1 VQTPTKTIVDL
12 ERKFWQSMVE
22 QDADAALDMLCEPA
36 LMVSPRG
43 AMKFDHDEYRK
54 MAEQGAMVL
63 TAFELSNMQIVFPNE
78 NTAVLTYHA
87 KQKLAPRGAGNA
99 VTQEMNDTSTWIW
112 TPEGWKCV
120 IHTETPAGAGHVQH

>member
-1 VQTPTKTIVDL
+1 MQTPAKTIVDL

-63 TAFELSNMQIVFPNE
+63 TAFELQQYADRLPE
-78 NTAVLTYHA
+78 REH
-87 KQKLAPRGAGNA
+87 RGADLPR
-99 VTQEMNDTSTWIW
+99 E
-112 TPEGWKCV
+112 
-120 IHTETPAGAGHVQH
+120 TEIDPAGRAARP